1 MKIFSKMT
9 SNEYNNRLE
18 KILDNKTYDEDVKN
32 LLLSMLYKIE
42 NGYND
47 YTKVKVK
54 AIPKEN
60 FMEKILKI
68 IEEQCFDIKIVTP
81 KTEQSK
87 PLEQE
92 NKICKIDVDRGSILA
107 YANEED
113 LLYSLIKMN
122 LLQEEYKKVHELKNS
137 NKEYYEDA
145 IKEFVIKGICL
156 NESEPIR
163 DFDGWSWNNNI
174 KNIEDVEYNLIFQN
188 IMMLNINVNNPEFYN
203 KNFEKAIQDSKT
215 FEKYMYII
223 ILTLVSEQ
231 NEYVKTN
238 IQNKLNELSELLKLM
253 EKKKKI

>member
-18 KILDNKTYDEDVKN
+18 KILDNKNYDEDVKN

-81 KTEQSK
+81 KTELSK

-92 NKICKIDVDRGSILA
+92 NKICKIDVDRGSILV

-122 LLQEEYKKVHELKNS
+122 LLQE
-137 NKEYYEDA
+137 
-145 IKEFVIKGICL
+145 
-156 NESEPIR
+156 
-163 DFDGWSWNNNI
+163 
-174 KNIEDVEYNLIFQN
+174 
-188 IMMLNINVNNPEFYN
+188 
-203 KNFEKAIQDSKT
+203 
-215 FEKYMYII
+215 
-223 ILTLVSEQ
+223 
-231 NEYVKTN
+231 
-238 IQNKLNELSELLKLM
+238 
-253 EKKKKI
+253 